1 MEVPRASPT
10 FILAI
15 SPHAC
20 SIKVTQG
27 FCRLNPRRRPPR
39 SETDISRGFLGVFG
53 YSRRALELVW
63 TTSRTLSICFA
74 LLTLIAGALPAAVA
88 YVGSLI
94 VDAVVAAM
102 QADAAASAA
111 RTTHTLMLV
120 VGEGLLVA
128 ALAGTQRGISL
139 CQSLL
144 RAQLGQRV
152 NVMILEK
159 ALTLDLTHF
168 ENSEFYDK
176 LTRAR
181 REASSRPLSLVM
193 RTFGL
198 AQNAISLISYG
209 TLLARFSPWAVV
221 VLVVAGLPAF
231 LAETKFSGDAFRL
244 FLWRSPETRMQL
256 YLETV
261 LAREDHVKEVKLFGL
276 GPLFLERYRAIF
288 RKLYKEDRD
297 LTVRRDTWGFFLGLI
312 ATATLYSAYAW
323 IALAAIAKRITLGQM
338 TMYLMLFRQGQAAV
352 SAILSAVG
360 GMYEDNLYLSTL
372 YQYLETPVAD
382 NKGTLVRGPIAA
394 DGIRFENVSF
404 SYPDAESPTL
414 TDINLHI
421 RPGES
426 LALVGENG
434 SGKTTLIKLLTR
446 LYQPSSGR
454 IMLDGQDLREWDEAA
469 LRDRIGVIFQ
479 DFSRYQ
485 LQLGENIGAGD
496 VQHFTD
502 EALWH
507 DAGEKGMVTSIV
519 ASLPKGYHTP
529 LGKWF
534 NDGRELS
541 GGQWQKVALSR
552 AFMRSRADILV
563 LDEPTAAMDAAAE
576 ATIYEHFRSL
586 TRGRIAILIS
596 HRFST
601 VRMADQIVVLQNG
614 RIIERG
620 SHEALMQLNGH
631 YAHLFSLQ
639 AKGYR

>member
-1 MEVPRASPT
+1 MS
-10 FILAI
+10 
-15 SPHAC
+15 
-20 SIKVTQG
+20 
-27 FCRLNPRRRPPR
+27 PRRPSTQKP
-39 SETDISRGFLGVFG
+39 ELARGFAGVFA
-53 YSRRALELVW
+53 YSSRALELVW
-63 TTSRTLSICFA
+63 TTSRP
-74 LLTLIAGALPAAVA
+74 LTLAFAFLTLVAGVLPAAVA

-94 VDAVVAAM
+94 VDAVVAAIR
-102 QADAAASAA
+102 AEATARDALTEHA
-111 RTTHTLMLV
+111 L
-120 VGEGLLVA
+120 LLVIA
-128 ALAGTQRGISL
+128 EGALVATIAGAQRGLSL

-159 ALTLDLTHF
+159 ALTLDLSHF
-168 ENSEFYDK
+168 ENSDFYDK

-181 REASSRPLSLVM
+181 REASSRPLSLVT

-198 AQNAISLISYG
+198 AQNGVSLLSFG
-209 TLLARFSPWAVV
+209 SLLLHFSPWAVV
-221 VLVVAGLPAF
+221 VLILAGLPAF
-231 LAETKFSGDAFRL
+231 LAEAKFSGDKFRL

-261 LAREDHVKEVKLFGL
+261 LAREDHAKEVKLFGL
-276 GPLFLERYRAIF
+276 GPLFLDRYRNIF
-288 RKLYKEDRD
+288 RKLYSEDRN
-297 LTVRRDTWGFFLGLI
+297 LTIRRDTWGFFLGLI
-312 ATATLYSAYAW
+312 ATATLYGAYAW
-323 IALAAIAKRITLGQM
+323 IAVSAIASRITLGQM
-338 TMYLMLFRQGQAAV
+338 TMYLMLFRQGQSAV

-372 YQYLETPVAD
+372 YEYLETPVGST
-382 NKGTLVRGPIAA
+382 KGDAVRGPKPD

-404 SYPDAESPTL
+404 SYPDAEQPTL
-414 TDINLHI
+414 VDIDLHI
-421 RPGES
+421 KPGES

-446 LYQPSSGR
+446 LYSPTSGR
-454 IMLDGQDLREWDEAA
+454 ILLDGQDLREWDEAA

-479 DFSRYQ
+479 DFTRYQ
-485 LQLGENIGAGD
+485 LMLGENIGAGD
-496 VQHFTD
+496 VRHFED
-502 EALWH
+502 EARWR
-507 DAGEKGMVTSIV
+507 DAGEKGMAAPIV
-519 ASLPKGYHTP
+519 ETLPEGYRTP

-541 GGQWQKVALSR
+541 GGQWQKIALSR

-563 LDEPTAAMDAAAE
+563 LDEPTSAMDASAE
-576 ATIYEHFRSL
+576 AIIFDHFRTL

-601 VRMADQIVVLQNG
+601 VRMADQIVVLENG

-620 SHEALMQLNGH
+620 SHDQLMHLNGH
-631 YAHLFSLQ
+631 YSHLFSLQ

>member
-1 MEVPRASPT
+1 
-10 FILAI
+10 
-15 SPHAC
+15 
-20 SIKVTQG
+20 
-27 FCRLNPRRRPPR
+27 LNPPRRPKLSKP
-39 SETDISRGFLGVFG
+39 ELTRGFLGVFA

-63 TTSRTLSICFA
+63 TTSRPLTVAFA
-74 LLTLIAGALPAAVA
+74 LLTLVAGTLPAAVA
-88 YVGSLI
+88 YVGALI
-94 VDAVVAAM
+94 VDAVVAAI
-102 QADAAASAA
+102 QADEVARAALA
-111 RTTHTLMLV
+111 RNALV
-120 VGEGLLVA
+120 FVAVEALLVA
-128 ALAGTQRGISL
+128 TIAGAQRGISL

-144 RAQLGQRV
+144 RAQLSQRV

-159 ALTLDLTHF
+159 ALTLELTHF
-168 ENSEFYDK
+168 ENSDFYDK

-181 REASSRPLSLVM
+181 REASSRPLSLVT

-198 AQNAISLISYG
+198 GQNAVSLMSFG
-209 TLLARFSPWAVV
+209 TLLFSFSPWAV
-221 VLVVAGLPAF
+221 LLLFLAGLPAF
-231 LAETKFSGDAFRL
+231 LAEAKFSGQAFRL

-276 GPLFLERYRAIF
+276 GPLFLERYRDIF

-297 LTVRRDTWGFFLGLI
+297 LTIRRDTWGFFLGLV
-312 ATATLYSAYAW
+312 ATATLYGAYAW
-323 IALAAIAKRITLGQM
+323 IALSAIASRITLGQM
-338 TMYLMLFRQGQAAV
+338 TMYLMLFRQGQSAV

-360 GMYEDNLYLSTL
+360 GMYEDNLYLSAL
-372 YQYLETPVAD
+372 FEYLETPVDDRMGAAI
-382 NKGTLVRGPIAA
+382 RGPRPD

-404 SYPDAESPTL
+404 SYPDAEQPTL
-414 TDINLHI
+414 VDVNLHI
-421 RPGES
+421 KPGES

-446 LYQPSSGR
+446 LYVPTAGR
-454 IMLDGQDLREWDEAA
+454 ITLDGLDLREWAEAA

-479 DFSRYQ
+479 DFARYQ
-485 LQLGENIGAGD
+485 LILGENIGAGD
-496 VQHFTD
+496 VRHFED
-502 EALWH
+502 EERWRE
-507 DAGEKGMVTSIV
+507 AGEKGLAAPIV
-519 ASLPKGYHTP
+519 DTLPQGYRTP

-541 GGQWQKVALSR
+541 GGQWQKIALSR

-563 LDEPTAAMDAAAE
+563 LDEPTAAMDAGAE
-576 ATIYEHFRSL
+576 ATIFEHFRTL
-586 TRGRIAILIS
+586 TKGRIAILIS

-601 VRMADQIVVLQNG
+601 VRMADQIVVLQDG

-620 SHEALMQLNGH
+620 SHDDLMRMNGH